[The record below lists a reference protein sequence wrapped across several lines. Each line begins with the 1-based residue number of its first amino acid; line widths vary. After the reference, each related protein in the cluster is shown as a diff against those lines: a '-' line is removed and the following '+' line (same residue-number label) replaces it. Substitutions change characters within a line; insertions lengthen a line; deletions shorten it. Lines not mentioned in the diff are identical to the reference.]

1 MVVLSETKKGRN
13 QLGSSRSIRR
23 LLERRWWVVVLA
35 LMLTGLGA
43 ALTGVLFKAGLKLL
57 GGWRLDLLAEFPA
70 WVVLPSLGAGGGLIS
85 GLLVS
90 RLAPAA
96 GGSGITHI
104 MGFLKHRA
112 VPMGLQVGLVKLVAG
127 IVAIGSGFPL
137 GPEGPAVQMGG
148 SVAWQMARW
157 LKAPVAFRRV
167 IVAAG
172 GGAGIAAVFSAPIG
186 GFIYAVE
193 ELLHSARPVVL
204 LLVIVTTFWADAWAD
219 VLGLVGI
226 SPATGGLDATQGFQL
241 ERQYTPLVNFLPID
255 LGYLIALGIV
265 VGVLA
270 ELYCRYVLAMQ
281 RKGDAWFGDRLVL
294 RMVLSGGVLG
304 AVYAFLPEA
313 FHNLDGLKDLIAVR
327 EAGIPMALGTFVVL
341 FFSTGL
347 AAASGAP
354 GGLFFPMLTL
364 GGSIGLACGI
374 WVEALTGHV
383 PSTYVFA
390 GMGAFVASCSRT
402 PITAM
407 FLAFALTKD
416 LLILK
421 PILVAC
427 LASFLVAR
435 LFDERSI
442 YERQLGME
450 LADEDRLEAKRER
463 RGGIHHAWMGSVRR
477 RAFTPPA
484 PPRPSPPRSNTTD
497 SDSPPPQDSP

>member
-1 MVVLSETKKGRN
+1 MVVLSELKQRRH

-43 ALTGVLFKAGLKLL
+43 ALTGVLFKAGIKVLS
-57 GGWRLDLLAEFPA
+57 GWRLELLADLPA
-70 WVVLPSLGAGGGLIS
+70 WAVLPGLGALGGLIS
-85 GLLVS
+85 GLMVAY
-90 RLAPAA
+90 LAPAA

-157 LKAPVAFRRV
+157 LKAPVAFRRL

-186 GFIYAVE
+186 GFVYAVE

-219 VLGLVGI
+219 VLGLAGLN
-226 SPATGGLDATQGFQL
+226 SSGGGLDATQGFQL
-241 ERQYTPLVNFLPID
+241 EREYTPLVNFLPID
-255 LGYLIALGIV
+255 LGYLIGLGVV

-281 RKGDAWFGDRLVL
+281 RKGNAWFGDHLVL
-294 RMVLSGGVLG
+294 RMVISGGVLG
-304 AVYAFLPEA
+304 GVYAFLPED
-313 FHNLDGLKDLIAVR
+313 FHNLEGLQHLIADGK
-327 EAGIPMALGTFVVL
+327 ADIPMALGTFIVL

-354 GGLFFPMLTL
+354 GGLFYPMLTL
-364 GGSIGLACGI
+364 GGAIGLACGI

-435 LFDERSI
+435 LFDDRSI

-450 LADEDRLEAKRER
+450 LLEEDHLEARRER
-463 RGGIHHAWMGSVRR
+463 RGGIHHSWEGSIRR
-477 RAFTPPA
+477 RKFQA
-484 PPRPSPPRSNTTD
+484 PNPTTQHKPTDNQGDPDPSG
-497 SDSPPPQDSP
+497 